1 MSFKRSF
8 ITDHSLVKDYN
19 RNVYQKNDLAT
30 NTTCWKFLKL
40 ETLKIFNFLSKVNF
54 KNIDIFSNIKI
65 TQI

>member
-30 NTTCWKFLKL
+30 NTTC
-40 ETLKIFNFLSKVNF
+40 
-54 KNIDIFSNIKI
+54 
-65 TQI
+65 